1 MKSWSIAEARA
12 NIADVFEAALN
23 SPQKIERRESES
35 VVVVAESVWN
45 RIMSEYPSFADL
57 VLNSPVEDEDL
68 LQRRPAQIEPMPVN
82 LRKPRGRTFRN
93 KADPL
98 GYDLADLD
106 RAIRAM
112 TADAL
117 SGRTKDAVQE
127 ELTAVRRQLR
137 TRADD

>member
-1 MKSWSIAEARA
+1 MNSWSIAEARA
-12 NIADVFEAALN
+12 NISDVFEAALN
-23 SPQKIERRESES
+23 SPQKIERRDSES

-45 RIMSEYPSFADL
+45 RLMSEYPSCADL
-57 VLNSPVEDEDL
+57 VLNSSVEDEDL
-68 LQRRPAQIEPMPVN
+68 PQRRPAQIESMPVN

-106 RAIRAM
+106 GAIRAM

-127 ELTAVRRQLR
+127 ELTAARRRLG
-137 TRADD
+137 TRGDD